1 MLDEVSFTVNKDDKI
16 AFVGHNDRAKTT
28 LFQILMGEIE
38 TDSGT
43 YSWGVTTSQSYF
55 PKDNSAVFDDHE
67 LPLVDWLRQYAPEDE
82 TETFLRGFFGRML
95 FSGEEAMK
103 NASVL
108 SGGEKVR
115 CMLSK
120 TMLSSANVLIF
131 DEPTAHLDLESIQA
145 LNNGLIRF
153 TGSILF
159 TSSDQEFINS
169 IANRLIEI
177 TPQGLVDKTISYDEY
192 VRDYELQEEI
202 EKMYE

>member
-1 MLDEVSFTVNKDDKI
+1 
-16 AFVGHNDRAKTT
+16 
-28 LFQILMGEIE
+28 
-38 TDSGT
+38 
-43 YSWGVTTSQSYF
+43 
-55 PKDNSAVFDDHE
+55 
-67 LPLVDWLRQYAPEDE
+67 
-82 TETFLRGFFGRML
+82 
-95 FSGEEAMK
+95 
-103 NASVL
+103 

-177 TPQGLVDKTISYDEY
+177 TPQGLEDKTISYDEY

-202 EKMYE
+202 ERRYQQNKNSIPKNWNA